1 MVDTVEA
8 GATEAEGHVSAPEA
22 EGQAPLN
29 EMSDDQ
35 ILNMDLSAYLAGV
48 ADPAEADAPEAEAGD
63 VDVDAGGA
71 ADDDN
76 LTEGEDALDEAFGS
90 DPLMTDPYDQV
101 AAEADDQVEED
112 QASEPVDVEE
122 TPSDESELDEWQ
134 TKYEELMAPFKAAGR
149 EIQLNDIEQAR
160 RLMQMGVDYN
170 RKMQVLKPHQ
180 KILKSLEKHDLFNEN
195 EINFLIEL
203 KQGNP
208 AAIKKLLADN
218 GVDPLSL
225 DVEEGNKNYRPTDQ
239 MVGERELAFSEVMD
253 NLRESPTFTK
263 TMDTLTNQLDTAS
276 RSFLVDNPHV
286 IAVLDSHVQLGAY
299 DQIMERVASE
309 RLTGT
314 HAGLSD
320 LEAYKAVGD
329 RMLEAGEFAN
339 SAPNQPSPPSKPA
352 QTSAQD
358 TRPAKA
364 RNAAKEQ
371 VKDRKRAASPTKG
384 NSSGNRA
391 KPNLSTLSDDD
402 IVNLDWRNL

>member
-1 MVDTVEA
+1 MVDTVET

-22 EGQAPLN
+22 EGQPSLN

-35 ILNMDLSAYLAGV
+35 ILNMDLSAYLAES
-48 ADPAEADAPEAEAGD
+48 ADSAVADAPEAEAGD

-76 LTEGEDALDEAFGS
+76 LTEEPESLDEAFGS
-90 DPLMTDPYDQV
+90 DPAMVDPYDQV
-101 AAEADDQVEED
+101 AEEAGEEAEDDQS
-112 QASEPVDVEE
+112 SEPVDVEE
-122 TPSDESELDEWQ
+122 PQSDELDGGEWQ

-180 KILKSLEKHDLFNEN
+180 KILKSLEKHNLFDEN

-208 AAIKKLLADN
+208 EAIKKLLADN
-218 GVDPLSL
+218 EVDPLSL
-225 DVEEGNKNYRPTDQ
+225 EVEEGNRDYRPTDQ
-239 MVGERELAFSEVMD
+239 LVGERELAFSEVMD
-253 NLRESPTFTK
+253 NLRESPSFTK

-286 IAVLDSHVQLGAY
+286 IAILDTHVQLGAY

-309 RLTGT
+309 RLTGS
-314 HAGLSD
+314 HQGLSD
-320 LEAYKAVGD
+320 LEAYKVVGD
-329 RMLEAGEFAN
+329 RMLESGEFAN
-339 SAPNQPSPPSKPA
+339 SAPSQPSQPSKPA
-352 QTSAQD
+352 RTSAQD

-391 KPNLSTLSDDD
+391 KPNFATMSDDD
-402 IVNLDWRNL
+402 IANLDWRNL